1 MSCDLE
7 VTNESV
13 RGKEKI
19 SSYITLQKYKV
30 TEIVLL
36 LQYGNYTAIH
46 LKYWWSLAPLLLIT
60 STSVHTSIEKK
71 M

>member
-19 SSYITLQKYKV
+19 SSYTTLQKYKV

-46 LKYWWSLAPLLLIT
+46 LKYW
-60 STSVHTSIEKK
+60 
-71 M
+71 